1 MDKNKNHC
9 FIKNSGV
16 MEEIIIIINQVLK
29 SFGLSAKI
37 EERNSLAPG
46 LWVTVNEA
54 NTDGETLIFELS
66 KCINP
71 GGKNSLPALW
81 YKKGYTK
88 TFLSSFWSL
97 KTFVSH
103 EKYGCFRAYDPT
115 VKDDGQINFDYIL
128 EATPENAGEIVTE
141 MIRRFLSA

>member
-1 MDKNKNHC
+1 MDKNKNQC

-16 MEEIIIIINQVLK
+16 MEEIIIIINHVLK

-37 EERNSLAPG
+37 EERNSLAHG

-88 TFLSSFWSL
+88 TLFSSFWSM
-97 KTFVSH
+97 KTFVTC

-128 EATPENAGEIVTE
+128 EATPENAEIIVKE
-141 MIRRFLSA
+141 MIRRFLAA

>member
-37 EERNSLAPG
+37 EERNSLVPG

-81 YKKGYTK
+81 YKKGYKK
-88 TFLSSFWSL
+88 TLLSSFWSL
-97 KTFVSH
+97 ETFVSH
-103 EKYGCFRAYDPT
+103 EKYGCFHAYDPT
-115 VKDDGQINFDYIL
+115 VKDNHQINFDYML
-128 EATPENAGEIVTE
+128 EDTPENAEIIVKE
-141 MIRRFLSA
+141 MIRRFLAA

>member
-88 TFLSSFWSL
+88 TFLSSFWSME
-97 KTFVSH
+97 TFVTC

-115 VKDDGQINFDYIL
+115 VKDNHQINFDYML
-128 EATPENAGEIVTE
+128 EATPENAEIIVKE

>member
-1 MDKNKNHC
+1 
-9 FIKNSGV
+9 
-16 MEEIIIIINQVLK
+16 MEKVINIISLVLD
-29 SFGLSAKI
+29 SFNLSYKI

-81 YKKGYTK
+81 SKKGYTK
-88 TFLSSFWSL
+88 TLLSSFWSL
-97 KTFVSH
+97 DTFVTH
-103 EKYGCFRAYDPT
+103 EKYGCYRAYDPT
-115 VKDDGQINFDYIL
+115 VKDNHQINFDYIL
-128 EATPENAGEIVTE
+128 EATPENAEIIVKE
-141 MIRRFLSA
+141 MIRRFLAA